1 MKRRLNIWIIGGDMR
16 QGKLAEH
23 LLEDEHTVHTFALE
37 EYESSADVIMED
49 GLEALR
55 LADCVIL
62 PLPVLGEGSLLN
74 TPLSKRRQPVAG
86 ILDLLCPEQMIFAGM
101 VSGELTA
108 MADDRGLTIY
118 DYFRREELAVTNAV
132 PTAEGAIQIA
142 LEEMP
147 VTLHAARVLVIGY
160 GRVGKMLAYRLDA
173 MGAKVS
179 VAARSFADLA
189 WIEAYGYGVERS
201 DQLEGWLCAYDL
213 VINTV
218 PARILTREALQD
230 LNQNCLVIDVAS
242 KPGGVDFDAAAELGI
257 RVIWALSL
265 PGKVAPTTAG
275 EGIKKVIYNIMH
287 ELGV

>member
-1 MKRRLNIWIIGGDMR
+1 M
-16 QGKLAEH
+16 
-23 LLEDEHTVHTFALE
+23 ALE
-37 EYESSADVIMED
+37 E
-49 GLEALR
+49 
-55 LADCVIL
+55 
-62 PLPVLGEGSLLN
+62 
-74 TPLSKRRQPVAG
+74 LS
-86 ILDLLCPEQMIFAGM
+86 I
-101 VSGELTA
+101 
-108 MADDRGLTIY
+108 
-118 DYFRREELAVTNAV
+118 
-132 PTAEGAIQIA
+132 
-142 LEEMP
+142 
-147 VTLHAARVLVIGY
+147 TLYAARVLVIGY
-160 GRVGKMLAYRLDA
+160 GRVGKMLAYRLSG

-179 VAARSFADLA
+179 VAARSFTDLA

-230 LNQNCLVIDVAS
+230 LNQDCLVIDVAS

-257 RVIWALSL
+257 RVVWALSL